1 MLSDLETPMQ
11 SDKLIT
17 PTTKLQRLHW
27 HMNSVEVITNTFEKN
42 LDLLYS
48 NKILSKFSLT
58 SAFSMP
64 AMISNMIEPY
74 F

>member
-1 MLSDLETPMQ
+1 
-11 SDKLIT
+11 
-17 PTTKLQRLHW
+17 
-27 HMNSVEVITNTFEKN
+27 MNSVEVITNTFEKN

-58 SAFSMP
+58 SAFSKP
-64 AMISNMIEPY
+64 AMIGNMIEPY

>member
-11 SDKLIT
+11 TDKIIT
-17 PTTKLQRLHW
+17 PTAKLQILHW

-48 NKILSKFSLT
+48 NKILSKFNLT
-58 SAFSMP
+58 SAFSKP
-64 AMISNMIEPY
+64 AMIGNMIEPY